1 MSGMELYARFVL
13 TLAVGLVGVGLV
25 LMTLLE
31 TLLSEWDP
39 VVDAGRWWRELAHR
53 RAGAYSVRAEDILSE
68 LEGRHQNRFV
78 YATRPPA
85 RAIDLR
91 GEILRDIRAAGKR
104 APFPD
109 FSEAL

>member
-1 MSGMELYARFVL
+1 MRFVL
-13 TLAVGLVGVGLV
+13 TLTIGLVGVGLV

-31 TLLSEWDP
+31 TVLSAWDP

-104 APFPD
+104 APSPA